1 MLSRVHMKILL
12 QTANTQVSLEEEQ
25 EKSIYNSVPK
35 YLPEMLLIA
44 GSMLLIRK

>member
-1 MLSRVHMKILL
+1 MKILL
-12 QTANTQVSLEEEQ
+12 DSKQVSMEEEGRIK
-25 EKSIYNSVPK
+25 EKKSVYNSMRK

>member
-1 MLSRVHMKILL
+1 MKILL
-12 QTANTQVSLEEEQ
+12 QTANTQVSLEEE
-25 EKSIYNSVPK
+25 EKSVYNSMTK